1 MKLVVG
7 LGNPGVRYAATRHN
21 VGFRVVE
28 AFAAAHR
35 IQVRAASE
43 RAAVGRGTLAG
54 EEVWVAEPLDYMNR
68 SGHAVRDLLTEGGA
82 DPGSLLVVYDDLDLP
97 LGQLR
102 FKRQGGHGGHNG
114 VRAII
119 EVLGTDEFVRLK
131 VGIGRPPAGHDPVD
145 YVLESFSPEEEAV
158 MGPAVV
164 RAGDAVAVALTDGVG
179 VAMNRF
185 HAS

>member
-7 LGNPGVRYAATRHN
+7 LGNPGARYAATRHN

-35 IQVRAASE
+35 IQVSASE

-54 EEVWVAEPLDYMNR
+54 EEVWVVEPLDYMNR
-68 SGHAVRDLLTEGGA
+68 SGHAVRDLLAEGGA

-97 LGQLR
+97 LGHLR

-114 VRAII
+114 VRSII
-119 EVLGTDEFVRLK
+119 EALGTDEFVRLK
-131 VGIGRPPAGHDPVD
+131 VGIGRPLVGHDPVE
-145 YVLESFSPEEEAV
+145 YVLEPFSPEEEAV
-158 MGPAVV
+158 IGPAVG
-164 RAGDAVAVALTDGVG
+164 RAGDAVAVALTDGVNA
-179 VAMNRF
+179 AMNRF